1 MKEFLYILFCVVI
14 LGLGII
20 LLNSKGANELFLT
33 DYPVYVSPG
42 VDFSKMNHIKST
54 YSPSKTTQTTTRSL
68 IGKDLSKKAVAK
80 GNTVFPS
87 QSGNSG
93 LASTSLYSGGLFDSR
108 MNRANNSVTGQGVNG
123 MPSLPLIRSGE
134 GSATSGNQN
143 GSGLI
148 AGGSAEP
155 GNAFRAFV
163 PLNPVNDYREG
174 DIMHPGGN
182 PGQDDQLV
190 SVPVGDGLLPLFL
203 MGVFYVLFALKK
215 EMFRKENSIFH
226 KKTGY

>member
-20 LLNSKGANELFLT
+20 LLNLKGGDELFLA

-42 VDFSKMNHIKST
+42 VDFSKMDQINST
-54 YSPSKTTQTTTRSL
+54 YKSSFRSQTATKSL
-68 IGKDLSKKAVAK
+68 ITREANKRPMHGPNSSLL
-80 GNTVFPS
+80 PS
-87 QSGNSG
+87 QETNSG
-93 LASTSLYSGGLFDSR
+93 LTQVATHSGGTYGNGTNSV
-108 MNRANNSVTGQGVNG
+108 ANNATQGSNSG
-123 MPSLPLIRSGE
+123 SNMLSLIRPG
-134 GSATSGNQN
+134 N
-143 GSGLI
+143 GSSENGNGLT
-148 AGGSAEP
+148 AGGALAS
-155 GNAFRAFV
+155 GGGAFRSVV
-163 PLNPVNDYREG
+163 PLDPVSDYREG
-174 DIMHPGGN
+174 DITHPGGN

>member
-1 MKEFLYILFCVVI
+1 
-14 LGLGII
+14 
-20 LLNSKGANELFLT
+20 
-33 DYPVYVSPG
+33 
-42 VDFSKMNHIKST
+42 
-54 YSPSKTTQTTTRSL
+54 
-68 IGKDLSKKAVAK
+68 
-80 GNTVFPS
+80 
-87 QSGNSG
+87 
-93 LASTSLYSGGLFDSR
+93 
-108 MNRANNSVTGQGVNG
+108 MNRANNSVAGQGVNG

-148 AGGSAEP
+148 AGGGPAAS

-174 DIMHPGGN
+174 DITHPGGN

-203 MGVFYVLFALKK
+203 MGVLYILFVLII
-215 EMFRKENSIFH
+215 ERFRKEKHIL
-226 KKTGY
+226 

>member
-20 LLNSKGANELFLT
+20 LLNSKGANELFLS

-42 VDFSKMNHIKST
+42 VDFSKMDHINST
-54 YSPSKTTQTTTRSL
+54 YRSPQTSQTTARSL
-68 IGKDLSKKAVAK
+68 IGKDLSKK
-80 GNTVFPS
+80 TVTKAGS
-87 QSGNSG
+87 AALAQNGNSG
-93 LASTSLYSGGLFDSR
+93 LASISPYSGGLLDNR
-108 MNRANNSVTGQGVNG
+108 MNKDNNPATGQGVNV
-123 MPSLPLIRSGE
+123 MPSLPLIRSGN
-134 GSATSGNQN
+134 GNAVSGNQN

-148 AGGSAEP
+148 AGGVSS
-155 GNAFRAFV
+155 GNGFKAFV

-174 DIMHPGGN
+174 DITHPGGN

-203 MGVFYVLFALKK
+203 MGVFYVLIVFLKQK
-215 EMFRKENSIFH
+215 YRREE
-226 KKTGY
+226 GVQ

>member
-68 IGKDLSKKAVAK
+68 IGKDLSNKAVAK

-87 QSGNSG
+87 QSGNAG
-93 LASTSLYSGGLFDSR
+93 HASTSQYSGGFFDSR
-108 MNRANNSVTGQGVNG
+108 MNRVNNSVTSQGVDG
-123 MPSLPLIRSGE
+123 MPSLMLIRSGE

-148 AGGSAEP
+148 AGGSAP
-155 GNAFRAFV
+155 SGNAFRAVV

-174 DIMHPGGN
+174 DITHPGGN

-203 MGVFYVLFALKK
+203 MGVLYILFVLIIERL
-215 EMFRKENSIFH
+215 RKEKHIL
-226 KKTGY
+226 

>member
-42 VDFSKMNHIKST
+42 VDFSKMTHIKST
-54 YSPSKTTQTTTRSL
+54 YSSPKTTQTTSRSL
-68 IGKDLSKKAVAK
+68 IGKDLSKKTVAK
-80 GNTVFPS
+80 GSAVFPS
-87 QSGNSG
+87 QGGNSG
-93 LASTSLYSGGLFDSR
+93 LASTSLYSGGLYDSR
-108 MNRANNSVTGQGVNG
+108 VNRANNSVTGQGVNV
-123 MPSLPLIRSGE
+123 MSSLPLIRSGN
-134 GSATSGNQN
+134 GNATSTNQN

-148 AGGSAEP
+148 AGGAAAS

-174 DIMHPGGN
+174 DITHPGGN

-203 MGVFYVLFALKK
+203 MGVFYILFALLK
-215 EMFRKENSIFH
+215 EKLRKEQHIP
-226 KKTGY
+226 

>member
-54 YSPSKTTQTTTRSL
+54 YSPPKTTQTTTRGL
-68 IGKDLSKKAVAK
+68 IGNDLSKKAVAK
-80 GNTVFPS
+80 GNAVYPS
-87 QSGNSG
+87 QSGNAG
-93 LASTSLYSGGLFDSR
+93 HVSTSLYSGGFFDSR
-108 MNRANNSVTGQGVNG
+108 VSRANNSVPGQGVNG

-148 AGGSAEP
+148 AGGGPAAS

-174 DIMHPGGN
+174 DITHPGGN

-203 MGVFYVLFALKK
+203 MGVLYILFVLII
-215 EMFRKENSIFH
+215 ERFRKEKHIL
-226 KKTGY
+226 